1 MTGVCFDGP
10 QVMHPAEEQEERGLA
25 VFCYDRVRKIESLEC
40 AHMQSTKEKISFY
53 LSAFVYLLFNLRL
66 AGDLA
71 GSLRATFMQILHTA
85 PYVAGAA
92 WVLIAF
98 LQYMADGRK
107 MLWER
112 RFRLFF
118 MIGIIAGLFFAI
130 YEYAG
135 VGVGMQQ

>member
-1 MTGVCFDGP
+1 
-10 QVMHPAEEQEERGLA
+10 
-25 VFCYDRVRKIESLEC
+25 
-40 AHMQSTKEKISFY
+40 MQNTKEKISFY